1 MQSIQKGTKWP
12 KLRPLKYFLSSKS
25 GWFLNASILRES
37 VTTHLPSRG
46 ALQMVLPHS
55 AHMRTTQQT
64 RPHRLMQTQKTP
76 WKSPSLVSRGRRAF
90 PNAASSV
97 SPPTWE
103 GYRFL
108 ASKRSSRIHCV
119 GDVYFSP
126 YWCLSMDTFYKPRTP
141 TDGAKMSHRSRRETD
156 RERVHVSEG
165 HWQGN
170 LTVPAPPPPMPRH

>member
-1 MQSIQKGTKWP
+1 MTKIKTPKISP
-12 KLRPLKYFLSSKS
+12 KLQIRVI
-25 GWFLNASILRES
+25 WNASILRES
-37 VTTHLPSRG
+37 VTTHLPSRA

-76 WKSPSLVSRGRRAF
+76 WKSPSLVSRGRRSF

-126 YWCLSMDTFYKPRTP
+126 YRCLSMDTFYKPRTP

>member
-1 MQSIQKGTKWP
+1 MTKIKTPKIFP
-12 KLRPLKYFLSSKS
+12 KLQIRVI
-25 GWFLNASILRES
+25 WNASILRES

-76 WKSPSLVSRGRRAF
+76 WKSPSLVSRGKRAF
-90 PNAASSV
+90 PNVASSV

-126 YWCLSMDTFYKPRTP
+126 Y
-141 TDGAKMSHRSRRETD
+141 
-156 RERVHVSEG
+156 
-165 HWQGN
+165 
-170 LTVPAPPPPMPRH
+170 